1 LVHAGKMIRGSFVAA
16 ARKRRHPDALR
27 RGLLQDDRVEPV
39 TQRHPRTARRFLRG
53 LLRVLSNSFD
63 VPRKAKFHAH
73 THVRGGDESDRLSW
87 NRRALTAGGYG
98 ARFFVHTQLFAGH
111 GKQPVNVLRF
121 WRPRPP
127 DGSRP
132 RLSSDSNIFWAEH
145 LSATAPGDCKPKV
158 HASRA
163 GNM

>member
-1 LVHAGKMIRGSFVAA
+1 
-16 ARKRRHPDALR
+16 LR
-27 RGLLQDDRVEPV
+27 M
-39 TQRHPRTARRFLRG
+39 
-53 LLRVLSNSFD
+53 LSNSFD

-121 WRPRPP
+121 WRPPVPRPLM
-127 DGSRP
+127 GRGQGG
-132 RLSSDSNIFWAEH
+132 LTTVIF
-145 LSATAPGDCKPKV
+145 SGQNT
-158 HASRA
+158 
-163 GNM
+163 